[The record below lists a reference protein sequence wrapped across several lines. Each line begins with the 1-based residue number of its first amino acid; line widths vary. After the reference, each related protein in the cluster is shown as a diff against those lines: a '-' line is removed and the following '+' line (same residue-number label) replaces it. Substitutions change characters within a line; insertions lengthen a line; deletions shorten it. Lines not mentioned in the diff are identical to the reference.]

1 VQFVDLSGAGVQ
13 EKRDAAEILLE
24 TFSELGNP
32 TWTTFRAAEEE
43 VADCLRDG
51 YVAEAALS
59 DEGHVV
65 AWGGL
70 RPMYGNVTWELH
82 PLVVDHRRHGSGIGR
97 ALLAH
102 LEEIARSRGVAG
114 IVLGTDDQT
123 GSTTLSDL
131 DLSVTTPADAIRDL
145 AQLPGRIPHPF
156 RFYERCGYRVVGM
169 IPDANGPGQPDI
181 LMWKPL

>member
-1 VQFVDLSGAGVQ
+1 VRFVDLSAAGAQ
-13 EKRDAAEILLE
+13 AQRRAAEVLLE
-24 TFSELGNP
+24 TFSAQGNP
-32 TWTTFRAAEEE
+32 TWTTLDAAEEE
-43 VADCLRDG
+43 VADCVRDG

-59 DEGHVV
+59 DEDRVI

-70 RPMYGNVTWELH
+70 RPMYGNTTWELH
-82 PLVVDHRRHGSGIGR
+82 PLVVDYRYHGSGIGR

-102 LEEIARSRGVAG
+102 LEEIAQSRGVTG

-131 DLSVTTPADAIRDL
+131 DLSATTPADAIRDL
-145 AQLPGRIPHPF
+145 AQLSGRIAHPF